1 MRDRRKDIDDLD
13 DGRTIADMSGLGGVE
28 SPAPLKGG
36 SRDVREEIGD
46 PEEQRMVIL
55 GTLKAGLSIGAVY
68 VIVFGI
74 VIALM
79 VMLWT

>member
-1 MRDRRKDIDDLD
+1 
-13 DGRTIADMSGLGGVE
+13 MSGVGGFE
-28 SPAPLKGG
+28 PPAPLSPG
-36 SRDVREEIGD
+36 SRDVREKLGD

-55 GTLKAGLSIGAVY
+55 GTLKAGLSLGAVY

-79 VMLWT
+79 VFFWT